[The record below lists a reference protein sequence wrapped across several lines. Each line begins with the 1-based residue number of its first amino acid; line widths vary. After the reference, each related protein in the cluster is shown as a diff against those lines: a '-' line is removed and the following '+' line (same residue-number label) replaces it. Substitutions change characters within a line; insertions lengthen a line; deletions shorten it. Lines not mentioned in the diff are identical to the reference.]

1 MNDANLNIRTNR
13 AKKELAMEKLKGV
26 MLYDRQIDLSSL
38 LNLVINK
45 TTSKRKALDI
55 VNFLTGL

>member
-1 MNDANLNIRTNR
+1 MNNSNLNIRTNR
-13 AKKELAMEKLKGV
+13 ERKELAMSKLKGI

-45 TTSKRKALDI
+45 TTSKKNAVEI
-55 VNFLTGL
+55 VDFLTSL